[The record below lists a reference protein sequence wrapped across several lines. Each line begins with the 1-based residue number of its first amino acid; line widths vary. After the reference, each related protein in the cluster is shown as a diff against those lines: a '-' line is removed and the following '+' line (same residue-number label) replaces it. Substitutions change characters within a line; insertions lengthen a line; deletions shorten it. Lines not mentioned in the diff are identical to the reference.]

1 LVGNPA
7 YYFGMGDL
15 LREWNDLDAAE
26 HHLEQGMDPV
36 SEIPLLRSGAARRVQ
51 LEQLPVY
58 APDLNPDEGIY
69 KHLKCGVEEPLL
81 PEPFRVEGRTAQG

>member
-1 LVGNPA
+1 VRFLMQLMRQIPFKVLVIWDGSPIHRSRA
-7 YYFGMGDL
+7 VKDF
-15 LREWNDLDAAE
+15 
-26 HHLEQGMDPV
+26 
-36 SEIPLLRSGAARRVQ
+36 LRSGAARRVQ